1 MERLKV
7 LFLPQLTLT
16 DDCQNA
22 AVAAIGDSHD
32 LAIYDVERPI
42 PEQFAGRTVVIDT
55 GGTVGTHEMMDAA
68 TDTKLWQVMGN
79 GLDHVD
85 VDYMKSKGFIVCNC
99 AGELSSVAL
108 AECAMMFV
116 LMLAR
121 SYPAARRSFDD
132 GILYKPPGY
141 GVEGKVLG
149 IVGFGASGVEFAR
162 RAKAFGMRIQA
173 IDIRE
178 IEPEILDEI
187 QPELI
192 AGPDELDGVAAAADF
207 LSVHLHLTDA
217 TRHIIDG
224 RRIGLMKPDA
234 CIINVAR
241 GALVDEE
248 AMYDA
253 LLNGRLGGAGLD
265 VFSNEPTDPSLPV
278 YQLPNVVVTPH
289 VSGGTD
295 LTLRRRAEAV
305 AENVDRIAQGLEPLS
320 RVDG

>member
-7 LFLPQLTLT
+7 LFLPQLIQTHH
-16 DDCQNA
+16 CQDEIV
-22 AVAAIGDSHD
+22 AVIGDRHD

-55 GGTVGTHEMMDAA
+55 GGSVGTHEMMDAA
-68 TDTKLWQVMGN
+68 TDTKFWQVMGN

-85 VDYMKSKGFIVCNC
+85 IDYMKSKGFMVSNC
-99 AGELSSVAL
+99 PGELSSSSL
-108 AECAMMFV
+108 AECALMFM

-121 SYPAARRSFDD
+121 SYPVARSNFDA
-132 GILYKPPGY
+132 GVLYKPPGR
-141 GVEGKVLG
+141 GLEGKVLG
-149 IVGFGASGVEFAR
+149 IIGFGASGVDLAR
-162 RAKAFGMRIQA
+162 RAKACGMRIQA
-173 IDIRE
+173 IDVRE

-192 AGPDELDGVAAAADF
+192 AGPDELDRVVAAVDF

-224 RRIGLMKPDA
+224 RRIGLMKPGA
-234 CIINVAR
+234 HIINVAR
-241 GALVDEE
+241 GALVDEAALHE
-248 AMYDA
+248 A

-265 VFSNEPTDPSLPV
+265 VFSDEPPDSSLPV

-295 LTLRRRAEAV
+295 ITLRARAAAV
-305 AENVDRIAQGLEPLS
+305 SENVDRIAQGLEPLS

>member
-1 MERLKV
+1 
-7 LFLPQLTLT
+7 
-16 DDCQNA
+16 
-22 AVAAIGDSHD
+22 
-32 LAIYDVERPI
+32 
-42 PEQFAGRTVVIDT
+42 
-55 GGTVGTHEMMDAA
+55 
-68 TDTKLWQVMGN
+68 
-79 GLDHVD
+79 
-85 VDYMKSKGFIVCNC
+85 
-99 AGELSSVAL
+99 
-108 AECAMMFV
+108 
-116 LMLAR
+116 
-121 SYPAARRSFDD
+121 
-132 GILYKPPGY
+132 
-141 GVEGKVLG
+141 
-149 IVGFGASGVEFAR
+149 
-162 RAKAFGMRIQA
+162 
-173 IDIRE
+173 
-178 IEPEILDEI
+178 
-187 QPELI
+187 
-192 AGPDELDGVAAAADF
+192 VAAAADF

-295 LTLRRRAEAV
+295 LTLRLRAEAV